1 MEIWSQV
8 YDPLNST
15 ILSTLVCAIPVLV
28 LLGGLGLFHI
38 KAHYAALAGLI
49 AAVGLAIGLLG
60 MPLRMAAMASFF
72 GALFALTTICWII
85 VNLIF
90 LYRMTVK
97 AGLFQVLQDS
107 IGGITNDRRLQL
119 ILIAFC
125 FGAFFEGAAGG
136 GTPVAVTGAIL
147 IGLGFSPLAASGLSL
162 IANTAPV
169 AYGGMGTPIIV
180 LNSVTQNTDAYLLT
194 LSSMVGR
201 QLPVFSVLVPFW
213 IVIAFCGF
221 RGMAQVWPAI
231 LVAGLSFAIPQFL
244 ISNFHGPWLVDMLSA
259 MISIV
264 TLALFLHVWK
274 PKRILLD
281 ASGTGSSV
289 SYAEAQIDREHHG
302 HTSNQVVKAWTP
314 WIILTAILALW
325 GIPWVRAHLLNWPG
339 LTYWEWHIPGLDKLV
354 QRVPP
359 AVDKPYTEGAVWK
372 WGFLSATGTAILIA
386 AVISGKLMGF
396 RGRQM
401 VKMWGETVGI
411 MRFSIITILAMLA
424 LGYTTRYSGMDA
436 TLGLAFANTGWLYPF
451 FGTMIGWIGTAL
463 TGTDAASNA
472 LFGSQQVI
480 TANKLGL
487 DPTLMAAANSSGG
500 VMGKMIDAQSI
511 VVASVAT
518 NYIGKEGVIL
528 RYVFWHSVCL
538 AALIGVFVMLQAYVY
553 PFNAMIPAP

>member
-1 MEIWSQV
+1 MELWSQT
-8 YDPLNST
+8 YDPLNNT

-28 LLGGLGLFHI
+28 LLGGLGIFKI
-38 KAHYAALAGLI
+38 KAHYAAIAGLI
-49 AAVGLAIGLLG
+49 AAVAIALLLLH
-60 MPLRMAAMASFF
+60 MPTSVAGGAALF

-97 AGLFQVLQDS
+97 SGLFRVLQDS

-201 QLPVFSVLVPFW
+201 QLPFFSVIVPFW
-213 IVIAFCGF
+213 IVVAFCGL
-221 RGMAQVWPAI
+221 RGTLQVWPAV

-244 ISNFHGPWLVDMLSA
+244 ISNYHGPWLVDMGSA

-264 TLALFLHVWK
+264 TLALFLRVYK
-274 PKRILLD
+274 PKHIMLD
-281 ASGTGSSV
+281 ATGNGSVV
-289 SYAEAQIDREHHG
+289 SYQEAQRDRAYHG
-302 HTSNQVVKAWTP
+302 HSREEVIKAWTP
-314 WIILTAILALW
+314 WLILTAILALW
-325 GIPWVRAHLLNWPG
+325 GVPWIKNHILNWPG
-339 LTYWEWHIPGLDKLV
+339 YTYWEWHIPGLDKVV

-359 AVDKPYTEGAVWK
+359 AVDKAYTEGAVWK
-372 WGFLSATGTAILIA
+372 WGVLSATGTAILLA
-386 AVISGKLMGF
+386 AIISGKIMGF
-396 RGRQM
+396 RAKEM
-401 VKMWGETVGI
+401 VGMWFETVGI
-411 MRFSIITILAMLA
+411 MRFSILTILAMLA

-436 TLGLAFANTGWLYPF
+436 TLGLAFAHTGWLYPF
-451 FGTMIGWIGTAL
+451 FGTIIGWIGTAL

-487 DPTLMAAANSSGG
+487 SPTLMAAANSSGG

-528 RYVFWHSVCL
+528 RYVFWHSLAL
-538 AALIGVFVMLQAYVY
+538 AALIGLFVMLQAYVF
-553 PFNAMIPAP
+553 PGMIPS

>member
-1 MEIWSQV
+1 MEVWSQV
-8 YDPLNST
+8 YDPLGNAT
-15 ILSTLVCAIPVLV
+15 LSTLVCAIPVLV
-28 LLGGLGLFHI
+28 LLGGLGIFRI
-38 KAHYAALAGLI
+38 RAHYAAIAGLV
-49 AAVGLAIGLLG
+49 AAVGIAMLLLG
-60 MPLRMAAMASFF
+60 MPNKVAGGAALF

-97 AGLFQVLQDS
+97 SGLFRVLQDS

-194 LSSMVGR
+194 LSAMVGR
-201 QLPVFSVLVPFW
+201 QLPFFSVLVPFW
-213 IVIAFCGF
+213 IVLAFCGM
-221 RGMAQVWPAI
+221 RGTLQVWPAV
-231 LVAGLSFAIPQFL
+231 LVSGLSFAVPQFL
-244 ISNFHGPWLVDMLSA
+244 ISNYHGPWLVDMVSA

-264 TLALFLHVWK
+264 TVALFLRFYK
-274 PKRILLD
+274 PKHVMLD
-281 ASGTGSSV
+281 ASGRRATV
-289 SYAEAQIDREHHG
+289 TYQEAQLEREHHG
-302 HTSNQVVKAWTP
+302 HSRDQVFKAWLP
-314 WIILTAILALW
+314 WLILTVILGIW
-325 GIPWVRAHLLNWPG
+325 GIPWVKNHILNWPG
-339 LTYWEWHIPGLDKLV
+339 ITYWEWHIPGLDKVV

-359 AVDKPYTEGAVWK
+359 AVEKAYTEGAVWK
-372 WGFLSATGTAILIA
+372 WGVLSATGTAILLA
-386 AVISGKLMGF
+386 AVISGVIMHF
-396 RGRQM
+396 RAKEM
-401 VKMWGETVGI
+401 VGMWIETVGI
-411 MRFSIITILAMLA
+411 MRFSILTILAMLA

-436 TLGLAFANTGWLYPF
+436 TLGLAFAHSGWLYPF
-451 FGTMIGWIGTAL
+451 FGTIIGWIGTAL

-487 DPTLMAAANSSGG
+487 SPTLMAAANSSGG

-528 RYVFWHSVCL
+528 RYVFWHSLAL

-553 PFNAMIPAP
+553 PFTGLVVK